1 MKDKMNKIL
10 NQSNIIILSI
20 IALILVYS
28 CSKDDGGGGDDNVV
42 VVKTPTVNVNKTSIQ
57 FDDTMITKSSNS
69 STISVSS
76 QNVNSEVNL
85 ATSGEFELSKDNL
98 VYSKSLTL
106 EANESKTL
114 YVRFSPTTLGSQ
126 TGSINITN
134 SQVSQKTVALSG
146 EGIKLRHNYKTYN
159 QEHLAFGSG
168 LSQSSVKT
176 FDLHDDVSNI
186 ESIKMYVDLD
196 CPSAGCNAWD
206 VFANIL
212 SKRTYIK

>member
-28 CSKDDGGGGDDNVV
+28 CSKDDGGGGDDVI

-69 STISVSS
+69 STLSVSS
-76 QNVNSEVNL
+76 QNINSEVNL

-114 YVRFSPTTLGSQ
+114 YVRFKIGRAH
-126 TGSINITN
+126 
-134 SQVSQKTVALSG
+134 V
-146 EGIKLRHNYKTYN
+146 
-159 QEHLAFGSG
+159 
-168 LSQSSVKT
+168 
-176 FDLHDDVSNI
+176 
-186 ESIKMYVDLD
+186 
-196 CPSAGCNAWD
+196 
-206 VFANIL
+206 
-212 SKRTYIK
+212 

>member
-1 MKDKMNKIL
+1 MKSITNRIIGINLIGIL
-10 NQSNIIILSI
+10 
-20 IALILVYS
+20 LIFANS
-28 CSKDDGGGGDDNVV
+28 CSKDEGGGSDDVV

-69 STISVSS
+69 STLSVSS
-76 QNVNSEVNL
+76 QNINSEVSI

-114 YVRFSPTTLGSQ
+114 YVRFSPTTVGSQ

-176 FDLHDDVSNI
+176 LIFTMMSQ
-186 ESIKMYVDLD
+186 
-196 CPSAGCNAWD
+196 
-206 VFANIL
+206 IL
-212 SKRTYIK
+212 KELKCTLT

>member
-1 MKDKMNKIL
+1 MKDNMNKIL

-28 CSKDDGGGGDDNVV
+28 CSKDDGGGGDDVV
-42 VVKTPTVNVNKTSIQ
+42 VVKTPTLNVNKTSIQ

-69 STISVSS
+69 SAFSVSS

-114 YVRFSPTTLGSQ
+114 YVRFSPTTIGSQ

-134 SQVSQKTVALSG
+134 SQVSQKTVSLSG
-146 EGIKLRHNYKTYN
+146 EAIKLRHNYKTYN

-168 LSQSSVKT
+168 LSQSSVKKIGRASCRER
-176 FDLHDDVSNI
+176 V
-186 ESIKMYVDLD
+186 
-196 CPSAGCNAWD
+196 
-206 VFANIL
+206 
-212 SKRTYIK
+212 